1 MTIYSSSESQWPLLQ
16 SLDEVKHKSGLF
28 TCTATYLRPIKN
40 EDLPEVIETSIGPV
54 DVWPE
59 PVVATGTDGLQKIT
73 ATGYGVWDD
82 EIVDVTYGLEAAKI
96 FVLYS
101 ISDSCYNSAGCSYN
115 GEDFT
120 CGEFMGLSE
129 KVRTLDVI
137 LETAH
142 VRKIG
147 SSLPAL
153 PDQPNT
159 TKKLRVFDSSF
170 NDISDTEIYITQF
183 EPNML
188 IDYNGNSTK
197 KITAQIIPTQVKRN
211 QYGPISE
218 IEVIYTLNA
227 RLNFGAYST
236 KPQPCS

>member
-1 MTIYSSSESQWPLLQ
+1 MTIYSLAQWPLLQ

-28 TCTATYLRPIKN
+28 TCTATYVSPIGNK
-40 EDLPEVIETSIGPV
+40 DMPEVIETSIGPV

-59 PVVATGTDGLQKIT
+59 PVVATGTDGLQRIT

-82 EIVDVTYGLEAAKI
+82 QIVDITYGLEAAKI

-101 ISDSCYNSAGCSYN
+101 LSDFCYNSAGCSYN

-120 CGEFMGLSE
+120 CGQFMGNTPE
-129 KVRTLDVI
+129 YRTLDVI

-147 SSLPAL
+147 SSLPTL
-153 PDQPNT
+153 PNQLNST
-159 TKKLRVFDSSF
+159 RKLRVFDTSL
-170 NDISDTEIYITQF
+170 NDISDTEFSILEF
-183 EPNML
+183 APSML
-188 IDYNGNSTK
+188 FVYNGAPTK
-197 KITAQIIPTQVKRN
+197 KITAPIIPTQVRRN
-211 QYGPISE
+211 QYGTISE

-227 RLNFGAYST
+227 RLNFGTYST

>member
-1 MTIYSSSESQWPLLQ
+1 MTIYSLAQWPLLQ

-28 TCTATYLRPIKN
+28 TCTATYVRPIGN

-59 PVVATGTDGLQKIT
+59 PVVATGTDGFQKIS

-82 EIVDVTYGLEAAKI
+82 KIVDVTYGLEAAKI

-101 ISDSCYNSAGCSYN
+101 LSDFCYNAAGCSYN

-120 CGEFMGLSE
+120 CGEFMGTTHTA
-129 KVRTLDVI
+129 RTLDVI

-147 SSLPAL
+147 SSLPEL
-153 PDQPNT
+153 PSEPDT
-159 TKKLRVFDSSF
+159 TKKLRVFDTSL
-170 NDISDTEIYITQF
+170 NDITDTEFSITQF
-183 EPNML
+183 FPSML
-188 IDYNGNSTK
+188 LVYNGTSTK
-197 KITAQIIPTQVKRN
+197 KITAQILPPR
-211 QYGPISE
+211 
-218 IEVIYTLNA
+218 
-227 RLNFGAYST
+227 
-236 KPQPCS
+236 